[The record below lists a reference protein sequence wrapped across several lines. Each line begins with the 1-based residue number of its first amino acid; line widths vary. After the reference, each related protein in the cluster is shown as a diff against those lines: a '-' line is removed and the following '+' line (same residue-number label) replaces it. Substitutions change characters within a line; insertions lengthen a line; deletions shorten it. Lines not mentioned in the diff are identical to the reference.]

1 MPVRHGRNWSVYAN
15 GVDISGDLNAVNI
28 NSEQELI
35 DVSAFGHV
43 GHTFYPGLTKDT
55 GTIESLYNSTGAAVF
70 AALRQ
75 QTTGYALMLPV
86 GTALG
91 NNAYVANEVML
102 SANNVKAVV
111 TDVVRATIGV
121 QTTNIPFVP
130 GVMLTAGIQTVAAA
144 STGQGSAV
152 SNGSASATT
161 GGAAYLQTFARTAG
175 GTLTVSVQQSTT
187 GAFAGEQA
195 TTCTFAASST
205 AETQRVA
212 ITAQITQYARAA
224 WVGATSTSYFALC
237 LVRY

>member
-1 MPVRHGRNWSVYAN
+1 MPIRHGRNWSVYAN
-15 GVDISGDLNAVNI
+15 GVDISGDLNAINI
-28 NSEQELI
+28 NSEQELP
-35 DVSAFGHV
+35 DVTTFGHV
-43 GHTFYPGLTKDT
+43 GHSFYPGLAKDT
-55 GTIESLYNSTGAAVF
+55 GTIESLYSSTAATVF
-70 AALRQ
+70 SGLRQ
-75 QTTGYALMLPV
+75 QTTGYSLMMPV

-91 NNAYVANEVML
+91 NNAYVAHEVML
-102 SANNVKAVV
+102 SANNIKAVV

-121 QTTNIPFVP
+121 ETTNYPFQP
-130 GVMLTAGIQTVAAA
+130 GTMLTAGIQTVAGA
-144 STGQGSAV
+144 STSQGSGV

-212 ITAQITQYARAA
+212 ISTQITQYARAA